1 MDTLRSKAFE
11 ITKELLEERFEEDCI
26 EELINEEFDVVLD
39 FLNETIWEELEYN
52 IDEQDK
58 KVFEKLFYDT
68 QDDFLRQKREDHEE
82 ERMIEKGRYD

>member
-1 MDTLRSKAFE
+1 MDMLRNKAFE
-11 ITKELLEERFEEDCI
+11 IAKKLLKERFEEDCI

-39 FLNETIWEELEYN
+39 FLGETIWEEFKYN
-52 IDEQDK
+52 IDGQDK
-58 KVFEKLFYDT
+58 KVFEKLFYDM

>member
-39 FLNETIWEELEYN
+39 FLGETIWEELEYN

>member
-1 MDTLRSKAFE
+1 MDMLRNKAFE
-11 ITKELLEERFEEDCI
+11 IAKKLLKERFEEDCI

-39 FLNETIWEELEYN
+39 FLGETIWEEFEYN
-52 IDEQDK
+52 IDGQDK
-58 KVFEKLFYDT
+58 KVFEKLFYDM